1 MENNIKKLA
10 NAYFSIMILVAAM
23 GLIALCLGVG
33 TYISGLVEKPEKH
46 HSDKQFACNDYILS
60 VVFQRRGARLRLSV
74 PSQGG
79 GKTEYKFFDALK
91 ALFRI
96 TKNAQMRGDEQL
108 PKRFLSAPLC
118 LCLLIL
124 ALMSYLCFYIFVATV
139 MIKIYNALWQLII
152 VILIIALIIAFRYSV
167 IRMKLMRIKNK
178 KA

>member
-33 TYISGLVEKPEKH
+33 TYISGLVEKPENTIQI
-46 HSDKQFACNDYILS
+46 SNLLAMIIFYPLSFSGAALVCAYLSRPRGEEKQ
-60 VVFQRRGARLRLSV
+60 
-74 PSQGG
+74 
-79 GKTEYKFFDALK
+79 EYKFFDALK